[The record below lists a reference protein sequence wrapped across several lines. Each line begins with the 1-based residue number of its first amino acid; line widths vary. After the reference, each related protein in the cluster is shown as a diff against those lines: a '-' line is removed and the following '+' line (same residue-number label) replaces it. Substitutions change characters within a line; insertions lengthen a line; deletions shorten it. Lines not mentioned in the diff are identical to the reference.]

1 MKVRTCGDGA
11 CALHAAFGAL
21 DGRSECVCPDA
32 RVRAADALQAWVHG
46 VPPEQF
52 AGELGRRS
60 PRSNLVVSAFWSMAC
75 RACSGRGEGGREQRL
90 WWQACPDD
98 VQRRVDCAMQS
109 HARALAQQA
118 EIMRK
123 FAETARVI
131 CVSWSNRELFVQRV
145 ALEVHGF
152 DIGSFP
158 HNIHE
163 HSDASSHDLLS
174 PALEYH
180 QDSVIVKGT
189 AANPVPFPAHGPANK
204 YVALFDNNAIFDV
217 LRKSFFITGS
227 REKQTGI
234 IQTLCDCELEVAEDV
249 MADFREMLLQDMG
262 NLNPVPEPFAGF
274 DRMAVSSFGRAV
286 RGSSYWLSLDELL
299 FLADVFDESV
309 LVMELRDGDA
319 HFAGSSRIHAEKPV
333 ALVGIDSHRSGV
345 VRSHFSR
352 MVVVPPPS
360 VASEMRLDDA
370 AGVTEQVRHGA
381 GISPARDKLDVAE
394 VAVVGV
400 AESSSAGSSTQIW

>member
-1 MKVRTCGDGA
+1 M
-11 CALHAAFGAL
+11 
-21 DGRSECVCPDA
+21 
-32 RVRAADALQAWVHG
+32 
-46 VPPEQF
+46 
-52 AGELGRRS
+52 
-60 PRSNLVVSAFWSMAC
+60 
-75 RACSGRGEGGREQRL
+75 
-90 WWQACPDD
+90 
-98 VQRRVDCAMQS
+98 
-109 HARALAQQA
+109 
-118 EIMRK
+118 
-123 FAETARVI
+123 
-131 CVSWSNRELFVQRV
+131 
-145 ALEVHGF
+145 
-152 DIGSFP
+152 
-158 HNIHE
+158 
-163 HSDASSHDLLS
+163 
-174 PALEYH
+174 EYH
-180 QDSVIVKGT
+180 QDSVIVKWA

-234 IQTLCDCELEVAEDV
+234 IQILCDCELDVAEDV
-249 MADFREMLLQDMG
+249 VADFREMLLQDMG

-274 DRMAVSSFGRAV
+274 DRVAVSSFAQAV

-360 VASEMRLDDA
+360 VAPMRLDDA
-370 AGVTEQVRHGA
+370 AGVMEQVRHGA
-381 GISPARDKLDVAE
+381 GISPARDELDVAE